1 MNGFAELYTKSVNPL
16 DNNENL
22 KRIVKSYNEAV
33 SKYGEWIGGNVFYND
48 IQEFGTEEKEKKKDY
63 PREKENKLMSGLF
76 NFWKR
81 NVLRLQYSHDIDQN
95 YDRHFREILEILN
108 QIPDIKTTEDVKKI
122 NEKFSI
128 LKDFGFKLEDQY
140 WTHIKSSW
148 INGKRERDMGIEYR
162 LYINSE
168 VDNLY
173 DLIKEFT
180 YECLSTNTP
189 FYYKFPNKGEDT
201 GNRADSIVI
210 YSDEENLFKHIQMLN
225 NIKARNP
232 DFVASCRKPPI
243 LTIPINEWIGF
254 GQEPFNNEE
263 SYTSIRSDLISKS
276 IKESLIEWIRINA
289 EAKEKV
295 GNQSLSIKN
304 YIIFDSI
311 KSEYI
316 YHKDTLTTDSCKK
329 VYDTVKDILIP
340 ILEED
345 KLITYTK
352 GKEKITFSF
361 RKQLNKIC
369 SIILKSE
376 EKSNAFFGLIR
387 KNIRNNSEKYRIDGD
402 KFGFN
407 SDFREKIN
415 YRIGNNELAGR

>member
-1 MNGFAELYTKSVNPL
+1 
-16 DNNENL
+16 
-22 KRIVKSYNEAV
+22 
-33 SKYGEWIGGNVFYND
+33 
-48 IQEFGTEEKEKKKDY
+48 
-63 PREKENKLMSGLF
+63 
-76 NFWKR
+76 
-81 NVLRLQYSHDIDQN
+81 
-95 YDRHFREILEILN
+95 
-108 QIPDIKTTEDVKKI
+108 
-122 NEKFSI
+122 
-128 LKDFGFKLEDQY
+128 
-140 WTHIKSSW
+140 
-148 INGKRERDMGIEYR
+148 MGIEYR

-168 VDNLY
+168 VNNLY

-180 YECLSTNTP
+180 YDCLSTNTP

-232 DFVASCRKPPI
+232 DLVASCKKPPI

-263 SYTSIRSDLISKS
+263 SYTSIRADLIFKS
-276 IKESLIEWIRINA
+276 IKESLIDWIRINA

-295 GNQSLSIKN
+295 GNQSLSIKD

-316 YHKDTLTTDSCKK
+316 YHKDTLTTASCKK
-329 VYDTVKDILIP
+329 IYDTVKDILIP

-352 GKEKITFSF
+352 GEEKIAFSF

-369 SIILKSE
+369 SIILKSK
-376 EKSNAFFGLIR
+376 EKSNAFFSLIR
-387 KNIRNNSEKYRIDGD
+387 KNIRNNSEKYKIDGD

-407 SDFREKIN
+407 SGFREKIN
-415 YRIGNNELAGR
+415 YRIGNNEITDR